1 MTFFFAPK
9 PSLKPNSHLTKSMK
23 QTPLLLAFLALA
35 SAAPAHAQGKV
46 KVKIKPAT
54 NAPATKIK
62 TTSAPVEKD
71 WSVQYADQ
79 VTAERLRTHL
89 AVLASDEYEGRETGQ
104 KGQHMA
110 AEYVATQF
118 KAAGLTGPVTTGTDP
133 YQQHFDVEQVTWA
146 DGATLKVGKTSY
158 AWLTDFY
165 GLGDSPFAQE
175 TSVKPV
181 FVGYGIEQPGYSDY
195 ASVDVKGK
203 DVLVLMGEPTGDGGK
218 ALLSADGAPTKWGT
232 DYRGKAQLAAQKG
245 ARTVFFVSFN
255 PTSNFA
261 KLTARMAPFIS
272 RPSMVMVGNDKPTRV
287 PSFFVSPAV
296 GLAVLGTT
304 DAAMQTYLGK
314 INATKQPVAATFKV
328 VPMQLKAERKRE
340 KLDTQN
346 VLGFIEGTDKK
357 EDIIVISA
365 HHDHLG
371 KHDGQVFN
379 GADDDGSGTTAIITM
394 AEAFAKAKQEGH
406 GPRRSLLFLS
416 VTGEEKGLFGSEYY
430 SKHPIFPLASTEL
443 DLNVDMIGRT
453 DVEHEGKPD
462 YVYVI
467 GSDKLAS
474 ELKVILEAQNK
485 QYGPIDLDYRFDDP
499 ADPNRFYYRSDH
511 YNFAVN
517 KVPVAFFF
525 NGVHADYHQ
534 QSDEIEKIEFAKMEK
549 RARLVFHTAWE
560 LANRDGRIVVDS
572 NKP

>member
-1 MTFFFAPK
+1 MTHK
-9 PSLKPNSHLTKSMK
+9 N
-23 QTPLLLAFLALA
+23 LLIAFLALA
-35 SAAPAHAQGKV
+35 SAAPALAQSKM
-46 KVKIKPAT
+46 
-54 NAPATKIK
+54 KIK
-62 TTSAPVEKD
+62 TKKTSAASVVKPAPDGTD
-71 WSVQYADQ
+71 WSAKYAAM

-89 AVLASDEYEGRETGQ
+89 AVLASDEYEGRETGM

-110 AEYVATQF
+110 SAYVAKQF
-118 KAAGLTGPVTTGTDP
+118 SAAGLTGPVSLPDP
-133 YQQHFDVEQVTWA
+133 YLQHFGVEQVTWA
-146 DGATLKVGKTSY
+146 DGATLKVGATKY
-158 AWLTDFY
+158 QWLVDFY
-165 GLGDSPFAQE
+165 GLGDSPFSEE

-181 FVGYGIEQPGYSDY
+181 FMGYGIEQADYSDY
-195 ASVDVKGK
+195 AGVDVKGK
-203 DVLVLMGEPTGDGGK
+203 DLLILLGEPTGEGGK
-218 ALLSADGAPTKWGT
+218 SLLSADGSPTKWGL
-232 DYRGKAQLAAQKG
+232 DSRAKAQLAGQKG

-261 KLTARMAPFIS
+261 KQAARLTPVITRAS
-272 RPSMVMVGNDKPTRV
+272 TVLVGDKPSRV
-287 PSFFVSPAV
+287 PSFFISPEA
-296 GLAVLGTT
+296 GAQVLGTT
-304 DAAMQTYLGK
+304 NEAVQTYLTK
-314 INATKQPVAATFKV
+314 INATKQPVASSFAV
-328 VPMQLKAERKRE
+328 VPMKIKAARKRVPLGTE
-340 KLDTQN
+340 N
-346 VLGFIEGTDKK
+346 ALGFIEGTDKK
-357 EDIIVISA
+357 SDVIVISA

-371 KHDGQVFN
+371 MHDGQVFN

-394 AEAFAKAKQEGH
+394 AEAFAKAKKEGH

-430 SKHPIFPLASTEL
+430 SKHPIFPLANTEA

-474 ELKVILEAQNK
+474 ELKVITEAQNK
-485 QYGPIDLDYRFDDP
+485 KYTQIDLDYRFDDP

-517 KVPVAFFF
+517 KIPVAFFF

-534 QSDEIEKIEFAKMEK
+534 QSDEIDKIEFPKMEK
-549 RARLVFHTAWE
+549 RAQLVFHLAWE
-560 LANRDGRIVVDS
+560 LANREGRIVVDS

>member
-1 MTFFFAPK
+1 MNK
-9 PSLKPNSHLTKSMK
+9 
-23 QTPLLLAFLALA
+23 TPLLLAFLALA
-35 SAAPAHAQGKV
+35 SAAPAHAQGRLKV
-46 KVKIKPAT
+46 KTKPAT
-54 NAPATKIK
+54 GAAATKIK
-62 TTSAPVEKD
+62 TISGQVAGKD
-71 WSVQYADQ
+71 WSVKYADQ
-79 VTAERLRTHL
+79 VTAERLRAHL

-110 AEYVATQF
+110 ADYVAKQF
-118 KAAGLTGPVTTGTDP
+118 KTAGLTGPVTTGTDP

-146 DGATLKVGKTSY
+146 EGNTLKVGSTSY

-165 GLGDSPFAQE
+165 GLGDSPFGQE
-175 TSVKPV
+175 ASVKPV
-181 FVGYGIEQPGYSDY
+181 FVGYGIEQAGYSDY
-195 ASVDVKGK
+195 ANVDVKGK
-203 DVLVLMGEPTGDGGK
+203 DILVLLGEPTGDGGK
-218 ALLSADGAPTKWGT
+218 ALLSADGAPTKWGI
-232 DYRGKAQLAAQKG
+232 DYRGKAQLATQKG

-261 KLTARMAPFIS
+261 KQTARLAPYIA
-272 RPSMVMVGNDKPTRV
+272 RPSMVMLGNDKPSRV
-287 PSFFVSPAV
+287 PSFFISPAV

-304 DAAMQTYLGK
+304 DAAVQAYLGK
-314 INATKQPVAATFKV
+314 INSAKQPVAATFAV
-328 VPMQLKAERKRE
+328 VPMQIKAERKRE

-346 VLGFIEGTDKK
+346 VLGFIEGTDLKA
-357 EDIIVISA
+357 DVIVISA

-379 GADDDGSGTTAIITM
+379 GADDDGSGTSAIITM
-394 AEAFAKAKQEGH
+394 AETFARAKKEGH

-474 ELKVILEAQNK
+474 QLKVILEAQNK
-485 QYGPIDLDYRFDDP
+485 QYGPLDLDYRFDDP
-499 ADPNRFYYRSDH
+499 NDPNRFYYRSDH

-534 QSDEIEKIEFAKMEK
+534 QSDEIEKIEFPKMEK
-549 RARLVFHTAWE
+549 RARLVFHLAWE

-572 NKP
+572 DKP

>member
-1 MTFFFAPK
+1 MNK
-9 PSLKPNSHLTKSMK
+9 
-23 QTPLLLAFLALA
+23 TPLLLALLALA
-35 SAAPAHAQGKV
+35 SAAPAQAQSKV
-46 KVKIKPAT
+46 KVKNKTRETSTKDILRE
-54 NAPATKIK
+54 APLRQQTVPTDESVKYAELV
-62 TTSAPVEKD
+62 SAG
-71 WSVQYADQ
+71 
-79 VTAERLRTHL
+79 RLRQHL
-89 AVLASDEYEGRETGQ
+89 AVLASDEYEGRETGM

-110 AEYVATQF
+110 AAYIAEQF
-118 KAAGLTGPVTTGTDP
+118 KNAGLTGPLKAEDP
-133 YQQHFDVEQVTWA
+133 YQQHFNVEQVTWA

-165 GLGDSPFAQE
+165 GLNDSPFAQE
-175 TSVKPV
+175 TTVKPV

-195 ASVDVKGK
+195 AGVDVKGK
-203 DVLVLMGEPTGDGGK
+203 DLLVLLGEPTGEGGK
-218 ALLSADGAPTKWGT
+218 ALLSADGAPTKWGN
-232 DYRGKAQLAAQKG
+232 DYRAKAQLAAQKG
-245 ARTVFFVSFN
+245 ARTVFFVGFN

-261 KLTARMAPFIS
+261 KQTARMAPYIS
-272 RPSMVMVGNDKPTRV
+272 RPATVMVSGDKPSRT
-287 PSFFVSPAV
+287 PAFFISPAV
-296 GLAVLGTT
+296 GLQLLGTKE
-304 DAAMQTYLGK
+304 AAMQAYLAK
-314 INATKQPVAATFKV
+314 INATKQPVAASFKV
-328 VPMQLKAERKRE
+328 VPMQLKAERKRTP
-340 KLDTQN
+340 LDTEN

-357 EDIIVISA
+357 EDVIVISA

-371 KHDGQVFN
+371 MHDGQVFN
-379 GADDDGSGTTAIITM
+379 GADDDGSGTSAIVTM
-394 AEAFAKAKQEGH
+394 AEAFAQAKKDGH

-430 SKHPIFPLASTEL
+430 SKHPVFPLANTEA

-474 ELKVILEAQNK
+474 ELKM
-485 QYGPIDLDYRFDDP
+485 IDEDVNNRYTKLNLDYRFDDP

-534 QSDEIEKIEFAKMEK
+534 QSDEIEKIEFEKMEK
-549 RARLVFHTAWE
+549 RARLVFHLAWE
-560 LANRDGRIVVDS
+560 LANRDGRIAVDS

>member
-1 MTFFFAPK
+1 MT
-9 PSLKPNSHLTKSMK
+9 TKNLLI
-23 QTPLLLAFLALA
+23 LLLALATT
-35 SAAPAHAQGKV
+35 APAYAQGKI
-46 KVKIKPAT
+46 KIKAKKT
-54 NAPATKIK
+54 ALATKP
-62 TTSAPVEKD
+62 TTTD
-71 WSVQYADQ
+71 WSVKYADL

-89 AVLASDEYEGRETGQ
+89 AVLASDEYEGRETGM

-110 AEYVATQF
+110 AAYVATQF
-118 KAAGLTGPVTTGTDP
+118 KTAGLTGPMPNPADS
-133 YQQHFDVEQVTWA
+133 YQQHFNVEQVTWGE
-146 DGATLKVGKTSY
+146 GATLKVGSTSY
-158 AWLTDFY
+158 EWLVDFY
-165 GLGDSPFAQE
+165 GMGDSPFAEE
-175 TSVKPV
+175 TTVKAI
-181 FVGYGIEQPGYSDY
+181 FAGYGIDQPGYSDY
-195 ASVDVKGK
+195 AGLDVKGK
-203 DVLVLMGEPTGDGGK
+203 DLFILLGEPTDSEGK
-218 ALLSADGAPTKWGT
+218 AVLSTDGSPTKWGL

-261 KLTARMAPFIS
+261 KQAARLAPTIA
-272 RPSMVMVGNDKPTRV
+272 RPATVMMGSKPTRV
-287 PSFFVSPAV
+287 PSFFLSPAV
-296 GLAVLGTT
+296 GLQVLG
-304 DAAMQTYLGK
+304 AKAEAVQAYLAK
-314 INATKQPVAATFKV
+314 INTTKQPVPSPFSV
-328 VPMQLKAERKRE
+328 VPMQIKAARKRVPLE
-340 KLDTQN
+340 TEN

-357 EDIIVISA
+357 AEVLVISA

-371 KHDGQVFN
+371 MHDGQVFN
-379 GADDDGSGTTAIITM
+379 GADDDGSGTSAIITM
-394 AEAFAKAKQEGH
+394 AEAFARAKKEGH

-430 SKHPIFPLASTEL
+430 SKNPVFPLASTEA

-474 ELKVILEAQNK
+474 ELKVINQAQNK
-485 QYGPIDLDYRFDDP
+485 KYTQLDLDYRFDDP

-549 RARLVFHTAWE
+549 RARLVFHLAWE
-560 LANRDGRIVVDS
+560 LANRDGRVVVDS

>member
-1 MTFFFAPK
+1 MT
-9 PSLKPNSHLTKSMK
+9 TKNLLI
-23 QTPLLLAFLALA
+23 LLLALATT
-35 SAAPAHAQGKV
+35 APAYAQGKI
-46 KVKIKPAT
+46 KIKAKAKKT
-54 NAPATKIK
+54 ALATKP
-62 TTSAPVEKD
+62 TTD
-71 WSVQYADQ
+71 WSVKYADL

-89 AVLASDEYEGRETGQ
+89 AVLASDEYEGRETGM

-110 AEYVATQF
+110 AAYVATQF
-118 KAAGLTGPVTTGTDP
+118 KTAGLTGPMPNPADS
-133 YQQHFDVEQVTWA
+133 YQQHFNVEQVTWA
-146 DGATLKVGKTSY
+146 EGATLKVGSTSY
-158 AWLTDFY
+158 EWLVDFY
-165 GLGDSPFAQE
+165 GMGDSPFAEE
-175 TSVKPV
+175 TTVKAI
-181 FVGYGIEQPGYSDY
+181 FAGYGIEQPGYSDY
-195 ASVDVKGK
+195 AGLDVKGK
-203 DVLVLMGEPTGDGGK
+203 DLFILLGEPTDSEGK
-218 ALLSADGAPTKWGT
+218 AVLSTDGSPTKWGL

-261 KLTARMAPFIS
+261 KQAARLAPTIA
-272 RPSMVMVGNDKPTRV
+272 RPATVMMGSKPTRV
-287 PSFFVSPAV
+287 PSFFLSPAV
-296 GLAVLGTT
+296 GLQVLG
-304 DAAMQTYLGK
+304 AKAEAVQAYLAK
-314 INATKQPVAATFKV
+314 INTTKQPVPSPFSV
-328 VPMQLKAERKRE
+328 VPMQIKAARKRVPLE
-340 KLDTQN
+340 TEN

-357 EDIIVISA
+357 AEVLVISA

-371 KHDGQVFN
+371 MHDGQVFN
-379 GADDDGSGTTAIITM
+379 GADDDGSGTSAIITM
-394 AEAFAKAKQEGH
+394 AEAFARAKKEGH

-430 SKHPIFPLASTEL
+430 SKNPVFPLASTEA

-474 ELKVILEAQNK
+474 ELKVINQVQNK
-485 QYGPIDLDYRFDDP
+485 KYTQLDLDYRFDDP

-549 RARLVFHTAWE
+549 RARLVFHLAWE
-560 LANRDGRIVVDS
+560 LANRDGRVVVDS

>member
-1 MTFFFAPK
+1 MNK
-9 PSLKPNSHLTKSMK
+9 L
-23 QTPLLLAFLALA
+23 PLLLALLALA
-35 SAAPAHAQGKV
+35 GTAPAQSRLKV
-46 KVKIKPAT
+46 KAKAGHTGTRTSALPKPAP
-54 NAPATKIK
+54 APG
-62 TTSAPVEKD
+62 KD
-71 WSVQYADQ
+71 WSITYANQ
-79 VTAERLRTHL
+79 VTAARLRTHL

-110 AEYVATQF
+110 ADYVARQF
-118 KAAGLTGPVTTGTDP
+118 KAAGLTGPVTTGADP
-133 YQQHFDVEQVTWA
+133 YQQHFGVDQVAWA
-146 DGATLKVGKTSY
+146 EGATLRIGDQAY
-158 AWLTDFY
+158 GWLTDFY
-165 GLGDSPFAQE
+165 GLSDSPFATE
-175 TSVKPV
+175 TTVKPV

-195 ASVDVKGK
+195 AGLDVKGR
-203 DVLVLMGEPTGDGGK
+203 DLLVLLGEPQKSDGS
-218 ALLSADGAPTKWGT
+218 AVLSADGSPTKWGL

-245 ARTVFFVSFN
+245 ARSVFFVSFS

-261 KLTARMAPFIS
+261 KQTARLASFIARPAVVMAGEDKPSRAASFFIS
-272 RPSMVMVGNDKPTRV
+272 PAIASKLLGANDAEV
-287 PSFFVSPAV
+287 Q
-296 GLAVLGTT
+296 GYLA
-304 DAAMQTYLGK
+304 K
-314 INATKQPVAATFKV
+314 IVETKQPVASPFTVNPF
-328 VPMQLKAERKRE
+328 QIKAERKRD

-346 VLGFIEGTDKK
+346 VLGYVEGTDKK
-357 EDIIVISA
+357 ADVIVISA

-379 GADDDGSGTTAIITM
+379 GADDDGSGTTSIITM
-394 AEAFAKAKQEGH
+394 AEAFARARQEGH

-430 SKHPIFPLASTEL
+430 SKHPVFPLAQTEC
-443 DLNVDMIGRT
+443 DLNVDMVGRT
-453 DVEHEGKPD
+453 DAAHESKPD

-474 ELKVILEAQNK
+474 QLKVRLEAANK
-485 QYGPIDLDYRFDDP
+485 AYGPIDLDYRFDDP
-499 ADPNRFYYRSDH
+499 NDPNRFYYRSDH

-517 KVPVAFFF
+517 RVPVAFFF

-549 RARLVFHTAWE
+549 RARLVFHTAWA

>member
-1 MTFFFAPK
+1 
-9 PSLKPNSHLTKSMK
+9 MK
-23 QTPLLLAFLALA
+23 QTSLLLAFLALA

-46 KVKIKPAT
+46 KIKT
-54 NAPATKIK
+54 KGNVTAPAAKTKLK
-62 TTSAPVEKD
+62 EGKAEAATQPVAPAED
-71 WSVQYADQ
+71 LSVKYADL
-79 VTAERLRTHL
+79 VSAERLRTHL
-89 AVLASDEYEGRETGQ
+89 AVLASDEYEGRETGM

-110 AEYVATQF
+110 AAYVATQF
-118 KAAGLTGPVTTGTDP
+118 KNAGLTGPVTTGTDP
-133 YQQHFDVEQVTWA
+133 YQQHFNVEQVTWA

-158 AWLTDFY
+158 AWLKDFY
-165 GLGDSPFAQE
+165 GMGDSPFATE
-175 TSVKPV
+175 TTVKPV

-195 ASVDVKGK
+195 AGVDVAGK
-203 DVLVLMGEPTGDGGK
+203 DLLVLLGEPTGDGGK

-232 DYRGKAQLAAQKG
+232 DYRGKLQLASQKG

-255 PTSNFA
+255 PNDNFA
-261 KLTARMAPFIS
+261 KQTARLAPFIS
-272 RPSMVMVGNDKPTRV
+272 RPATVMQSTEKPSRG
-287 PSFFVSPAV
+287 PAFFISPAV
-296 GLAVLGTT
+296 GLQVLGAK
-304 DAAMQTYLGK
+304 DAAVQAYLTK
-314 INATKQPVAATFKV
+314 INATKQPVKSPFKAM
-328 VPMQLKAERKRE
+328 PMQIRAARKRVP
-340 KLDTQN
+340 LDTEN

-371 KHDGQVFN
+371 VHDGEVFN
-379 GADDDGSGTTAIITM
+379 GADDDGSGTSAIITM
-394 AEAFAKAKQEGH
+394 AEAFAKAKAEGH

-430 SKHPIFPLASTEL
+430 SKHPIFPLAQTEA

-474 ELKVILEAQNK
+474 ELKVINEEQNQLYTK
-485 QYGPIDLDYRFDDP
+485 LDLDYRFDDP
-499 ADPNRFYYRSDH
+499 NDPNRFYYRSDH

-525 NGVHADYHQ
+525 NGVHADYHK
-534 QSDEIEKIEFAKMEK
+534 QSDEIDKIEFNKMEK
-549 RARLVFHTAWE
+549 RARLVFHLAWA
-560 LANRDGRIVVDS
+560 LANRDGRIAVDS

>member
-1 MTFFFAPK
+1 
-9 PSLKPNSHLTKSMK
+9 MK

-35 SAAPAHAQGKV
+35 SVAPAHAQGKL
-46 KVKIKPAT
+46 KVKTKPAVG
-54 NAPATKIK
+54 AAATKIK
-62 TTSAPVEKD
+62 TTTGKAASKD
-71 WSVQYADQ
+71 WSVKYAEQ
-79 VTAERLRTHL
+79 VSAERMRTHL

-110 AEYVATQF
+110 ADYVAKQF
-118 KAAGLTGPVTTGTDP
+118 KTAGLTGPVTTGTDP

-146 DGATLKVGKTSY
+146 EGATLKVGSTDY

-165 GLGDSPFAQE
+165 GTGDSPFGQE

-181 FVGYGIEQPGYSDY
+181 FAGYGIEQAGYSDY
-195 ASVDVKGK
+195 TNLDVKGK
-203 DVLVLMGEPTGDGGK
+203 DVLIMLGEPTGDGGK

-232 DYRGKAQLAAQKG
+232 DNGRGAKAQLAGQKG
-245 ARTVFFVSFN
+245 ARSVFFVSFN

-261 KLTARMAPFIS
+261 KQSARLAPYLA
-272 RPSMVMVGNDKPTRV
+272 RPSMVMVGNDRPSRV
-287 PSFFVSPAV
+287 PAFFVSPAV

-314 INATKQPVAATFKV
+314 INAAKQPVAATFGV
-328 VPMQLKAERKRE
+328 VPMQIKAERKRE

-357 EDIIVISA
+357 ADIIVISA

-379 GADDDGSGTTAIITM
+379 GADDDGSGTSAIITM
-394 AEAFAKAKQEGH
+394 AEAFAKAKKEGH

-430 SKHPIFPLASTEL
+430 SKHPTFPLAQTEA

-467 GSDKLAS
+467 GSDKLSS
-474 ELKVILEAQNK
+474 ELRVILEAQNK
-485 QYGPIDLDYRFDDP
+485 QYGPIDMDYRFDDP
-499 ADPNRFYYRSDH
+499 NDPNRFYYRSDH

-549 RARLVFHTAWE
+549 RARLVFHTAWA

>member
-1 MTFFFAPK
+1 
-9 PSLKPNSHLTKSMK
+9 MK

-46 KVKIKPAT
+46 KVKTKGGVTAPAKIKVKDDKA
-54 NAPATKIK
+54 APATQPV
-62 TTSAPVEKD
+62 APAAED
-71 WSVQYADQ
+71 WSVKYADL
-79 VTAERLRTHL
+79 VNAERLRAHL
-89 AVLASDEYEGRETGQ
+89 SVLASDEYEGRETGT

-110 AEYVATQF
+110 AAYVATQF
-118 KAAGLTGPVTTGTDP
+118 KNAGLTGPVAGSNDP
-133 YQQHFDVEQVTWA
+133 YLQHFNVEQVTWA

-158 AWLTDFY
+158 KWLTDFY
-165 GLGDSPFAQE
+165 GMGDSPFATE
-175 TSVKPV
+175 TTVKPV

-195 ASVDVKGK
+195 AGMDVAGK
-203 DVLVLMGEPTGDGGK
+203 DVLILLGEPTGDGGK
-218 ALLSADGAPTKWGT
+218 ALLSADGAPTKWGN
-232 DYRGKAQLAAQKG
+232 DYRAKAQLATQKG

-255 PTSNFA
+255 PNDNFA
-261 KLTARMAPFIS
+261 KQAARLAPFIS
-272 RPSMVMVGNDKPTRV
+272 RPSTVMVSDAKPSRV

-296 GLAVLGTT
+296 GLAMLGSK
-304 DAAMQTYLGK
+304 DAAVQAYLTK
-314 INATKQPVAATFKV
+314 INSTKQPVKSTFKLAPV
-328 VPMQLKAERKRE
+328 QIKAERKRTPVE
-340 KLDTQN
+340 TEN
-346 VLGFIEGTDKK
+346 VLGFIEGTDKQ
-357 EDIIVISA
+357 EDILVISA

-371 KHDGQVFN
+371 IQDGKVFN
-379 GADDDGSGTTAIITM
+379 GADDDGSGTSGIVTI
-394 AEAFAKAKQEGH
+394 AEAFAKAKAEGH

-430 SKHPIFPLASTEL
+430 SKHPVFPLAQTEA

-474 ELKVILEAQNK
+474 ELKVIQEEQNK
-485 QYGPIDLDYRFDDP
+485 KYTQLDLDYRFDDP

-525 NGVHADYHQ
+525 NGVHADYHKET
-534 QSDEIEKIEFAKMEK
+534 DEISKIEFPKMEK
-549 RARLVFHTAWE
+549 RAKLVFHLAWE

>member
-1 MTFFFAPK
+1 MNK
-9 PSLKPNSHLTKSMK
+9 
-23 QTPLLLAFLALA
+23 TPLLLAFLALT
-35 SAAPAHAQGKV
+35 SAAPAYAQGKV
-46 KVKIKPAT
+46 KVKNKSA
-54 NAPATKIK
+54 K
-62 TTSAPVEKD
+62 TTTKEVMRASDPAVAPEKTTAD
-71 WSVQYADQ
+71 ESVKYAEL
-79 VTAERLRTHL
+79 VNAERLRRHL
-89 AVLASDEYEGRETGQ
+89 AVLASDEYEGRETGM

-110 AEYVATQF
+110 ATYVAEQF
-118 KAAGLTGPVTTGTDP
+118 KNAGLTGPVRDAADP
-133 YQQHFDVEQVTWA
+133 YQQHFNVEQVTWA
-146 DGATLKVGKTSY
+146 DGAALKVGKTSY

-165 GLGDSPFAQE
+165 GLNDSPFAQE
-175 TSVKPV
+175 TTVKPV

-195 ASVDVKGK
+195 AGVDVKGK
-203 DVLVLMGEPTGDGGK
+203 DLLVLMGEPTGDGGK
-218 ALLSADGAPTKWGT
+218 ALLSPDGAPTKWGN
-232 DYRGKAQLAAQKG
+232 DYRAKAQLAAQKG

-261 KLTARMAPFIS
+261 KQAARMAPYIS
-272 RPSMVMVGNDKPTRV
+272 RPATVMVSDTKPSRT
-287 PSFFVSPAV
+287 PSFFLSPAV
-296 GLAVLGTT
+296 GLQLLGTK
-304 DAAMQTYLGK
+304 DAAMQAYLAK
-314 INATKQPVAATFKV
+314 INTTKQPVAAPFKV
-328 VPMQLKAERKRE
+328 VPMQIKAERKRTP
-340 KLDTQN
+340 LDTEN
-346 VLGFIEGTDKK
+346 ALGFIEGTDKK
-357 EDIIVISA
+357 EDVIVISA

-371 KHDGQVFN
+371 VHDGQVFN
-379 GADDDGSGTTAIITM
+379 GADDDGSGTSAIISM
-394 AEAFAKAKQEGH
+394 AEAFAQAKKDGH
-406 GPRRSLLFLS
+406 GPRRSILFLS

-430 SKHPIFPLASTEL
+430 SKHPVFPLANTEV

-485 QYGPIDLDYRFDDP
+485 QYNPIDLDYRFDDP

-534 QSDEIEKIEFAKMEK
+534 QSDEIEKIEFPKMEK
-549 RARLVFHTAWE
+549 RAQLVFHLAWE
-560 LANRDGRIVVDS
+560 LANREGRIVVDS

>member
-1 MTFFFAPK
+1 MT
-9 PSLKPNSHLTKSMK
+9 TKNLLI
-23 QTPLLLAFLALA
+23 LLLALATT
-35 SAAPAHAQGKV
+35 APAYAQGK
-46 KVKIKPAT
+46 I
-54 NAPATKIK
+54 KIK
-62 TTSAPVEKD
+62 TKAKKTALATKPTTTD
-71 WSVQYADQ
+71 WSVKYADL

-89 AVLASDEYEGRETGQ
+89 AVLASDEYEGRETGM

-110 AEYVATQF
+110 AAYVATQF
-118 KAAGLTGPVTTGTDP
+118 KTAGLTGPMPNPADS
-133 YQQHFDVEQVTWA
+133 YQQHFNVEQVTWGE
-146 DGATLKVGKTSY
+146 GATLKVGNTSY
-158 AWLTDFY
+158 EWLVDFY
-165 GLGDSPFAQE
+165 GMGDSPFAEE
-175 TSVKPV
+175 TTVKAI
-181 FVGYGIEQPGYSDY
+181 FAGYGIDQPGYSDY
-195 ASVDVKGK
+195 AGLDVKGK
-203 DVLVLMGEPTGDGGK
+203 DLFILLGEPTDSEGK
-218 ALLSADGAPTKWGT
+218 AVLSTDGSPTKWGL

-261 KLTARMAPFIS
+261 KQAARLAPTIA
-272 RPSMVMVGNDKPTRV
+272 RPATVMMGSKPTRV
-287 PSFFVSPAV
+287 PSFFLSPAV
-296 GLAVLGTT
+296 GLQVLG
-304 DAAMQTYLGK
+304 AKAEAVQAYLAK
-314 INATKQPVAATFKV
+314 INTTKQPVPSPFSV
-328 VPMQLKAERKRE
+328 VPMQIKAARKRVPLE
-340 KLDTQN
+340 TEN

-357 EDIIVISA
+357 AEVLVISA

-371 KHDGQVFN
+371 MHDGQVFN
-379 GADDDGSGTTAIITM
+379 GADDDGSGTSAIITM
-394 AEAFAKAKQEGH
+394 AEAFARAKKEGH

-430 SKHPIFPLASTEL
+430 SKNPVFPLASTEA

-474 ELKVILEAQNK
+474 ELKVINQAQNK
-485 QYGPIDLDYRFDDP
+485 KYTQLDLDYRFDDP

-549 RARLVFHTAWE
+549 RARLVFHLAWE
-560 LANRDGRIVVDS
+560 LANRDGRVVVDS

>member
-1 MTFFFAPK
+1 MT
-9 PSLKPNSHLTKSMK
+9 TKNLLI
-23 QTPLLLAFLALA
+23 LLLALATT
-35 SAAPAHAQGKV
+35 APAYAQGKI
-46 KVKIKPAT
+46 KIKAKAKKT
-54 NAPATKIK
+54 ALATKP
-62 TTSAPVEKD
+62 TTTD
-71 WSVQYADQ
+71 WSVKYADL

-89 AVLASDEYEGRETGQ
+89 AVLASDEYEGRETGM

-110 AEYVATQF
+110 AAYVATQF
-118 KAAGLTGPVTTGTDP
+118 KTAGLTGPMPNPADS
-133 YQQHFDVEQVTWA
+133 YQQHFNVEQVTWA
-146 DGATLKVGKTSY
+146 EGATLKVGSTSY
-158 AWLTDFY
+158 EWLVDFY
-165 GLGDSPFAQE
+165 GMGDSPFAEE
-175 TSVKPV
+175 TTVKAI
-181 FVGYGIEQPGYSDY
+181 FAGYGIEQPGYSDY
-195 ASVDVKGK
+195 AGLDVKGK
-203 DVLVLMGEPTGDGGK
+203 DLFILLGEPTDSEGK
-218 ALLSADGAPTKWGT
+218 AVLSTDGSPTKWGL

-261 KLTARMAPFIS
+261 KQAARLAPTIA
-272 RPSMVMVGNDKPTRV
+272 RPATVMMGSKPTRV
-287 PSFFVSPAV
+287 PSFFLSPAV
-296 GLAVLGTT
+296 GLQVLG
-304 DAAMQTYLGK
+304 AKAEAVQAYLAK
-314 INATKQPVAATFKV
+314 INTTKQPVPSPFSV
-328 VPMQLKAERKRE
+328 VPMQIKAARKRVPLE
-340 KLDTQN
+340 TEN

-357 EDIIVISA
+357 AEVLVISA

-371 KHDGQVFN
+371 MHDGQVFN
-379 GADDDGSGTTAIITM
+379 GADDDGSGTSAIITM
-394 AEAFAKAKQEGH
+394 AEAFARAKKEGH

-430 SKHPIFPLASTEL
+430 SKNPVFPLASTEA

-474 ELKVILEAQNK
+474 ELKVINQVQNK
-485 QYGPIDLDYRFDDP
+485 KYTQLDLDYRFDDP

-549 RARLVFHTAWE
+549 RARLVFHLAWE
-560 LANRDGRIVVDS
+560 LANRDGRVVVDS

>member
-1 MTFFFAPK
+1 MTNK
-9 PSLKPNSHLTKSMK
+9 N
-23 QTPLLLAFLALA
+23 LLILVLALA
-35 SAAPAHAQGKV
+35 TTAPAHAQGKV
-46 KVKIKPAT
+46 K
-54 NAPATKIK
+54 IK
-62 TTSAPVEKD
+62 TKAKKTGLVTKPTTTD
-71 WSVQYADQ
+71 WSVKYADL

-89 AVLASDEYEGRETGQ
+89 AVLASDEYEGRETGM

-110 AEYVATQF
+110 AAYVAAQF
-118 KAAGLTGPVTTGTDP
+118 KNAGLKGPMPSPTDP
-133 YQQHFDVEQVTWA
+133 YQQHFNVEQVTWA
-146 DGATLKVGKTSY
+146 DGATLKVGSTSY
-158 AWLTDFY
+158 TWLTDFY
-165 GLGDSPFAQE
+165 GMGDSPFAEE
-175 TSVKPV
+175 TTVKPV

-195 ASVDVKGK
+195 AGLDVKGK
-203 DVLVLMGEPTGDGGK
+203 DVLIALGEPTNGEGK
-218 ALLSADGAPTKWGT
+218 AVLSTDGSPTKWGT
-232 DYRGKAQLAAQKG
+232 DYRGKAQLAGQKG

-261 KLTARMAPFIS
+261 KQAARLAPTIARAS
-272 RPSMVMVGNDKPTRV
+272 TVMVGNKPTRV
-287 PSFFVSPAV
+287 PSFFISPAV
-296 GLAVLGTT
+296 GLQVLGAT
-304 DAAMQTYLGK
+304 DATVQAYLAR
-314 INATKQPVAATFKV
+314 INTAKQPVSSPFSVNPLVIKAA
-328 VPMQLKAERKRE
+328 RKRVPLE
-340 KLDTQN
+340 TEN
-346 VLGFIEGTDKK
+346 VLGFIEGTDLKA
-357 EDIIVISA
+357 DIIVISA

-371 KHDGQVFN
+371 MHDGQVFN
-379 GADDDGSGTTAIITM
+379 GADDDGSGTSAIITM
-394 AEAFAKAKQEGH
+394 AEAFAQAKKEGH

-430 SKHPIFPLASTEL
+430 SKNPVFPLASTEA

-453 DVEHEGKPD
+453 DVEHEGKAD

-474 ELKVILEAQNK
+474 ELKVINEAQNK
-485 QYGPIDLDYRFDDP
+485 RYTQLDLDYRFDDP

-534 QSDEIEKIEFAKMEK
+534 QSDEIEKIEFPKMEK

-572 NKP
+572 NKL

>member
-1 MTFFFAPK
+1 
-9 PSLKPNSHLTKSMK
+9 MK

-35 SAAPAHAQGKV
+35 SAAPAFAQGKV
-46 KVKIKPAT
+46 KVKAKTTAGKPAI
-54 NAPATKIK
+54 KIK
-62 TTSAPVEKD
+62 TTATAAGKD
-71 WSVQYADQ
+71 WSVKYAGQ

-89 AVLASDEYEGRETGQ
+89 AVLASDEYEGRETGM

-110 AEYVATQF
+110 ATYVAGQF
-118 KAAGLTGPVTTGTDP
+118 KSAGLTGPVPTAADS
-133 YQQHFDVEQVTWA
+133 YQQRFNLEQVTWA
-146 DGATLKVGKTSY
+146 DGATLKVGATSY
-158 AWLTDFY
+158 TWLVDFY
-165 GLGDSPFAQE
+165 GMGDSPFAEE
-175 TSVKPV
+175 TTVKPR
-181 FVGYGIEQPGYSDY
+181 FVGYGIEQDGYSDY
-195 ASVDVKGK
+195 AGLDVKGQ
-203 DVLVLMGEPTGDGGK
+203 DLLIALGEPTTPEGK
-218 ALLSADGAPTKWGT
+218 AVLSADGTPTKWGT
-232 DYRGKAQLAAQKG
+232 DYRAKAQLASQKG
-245 ARTVFFVSFN
+245 ARSVFFVSFS

-261 KLTARMAPFIS
+261 KQAARLTPFIM
-272 RPSMVMVGNDKPTRV
+272 RPATVMVADKPSRT

-304 DAAMQTYLGK
+304 DAAMQAYLAK
-314 INATKQPVAATFKV
+314 INTAKQPVPAAFTV
-328 VPMQLKAERKRE
+328 VPLQLKAARKRVPLE
-340 KLDTQN
+340 TEN
-346 VLGFIEGTDKK
+346 ALGFIEGTDKK

-371 KHDGQVFN
+371 THDGEVFN
-379 GADDDGSGTTAIITM
+379 GADDDGSGTSAIITM
-394 AEAFAKAKQEGH
+394 AEVFAKAKKEGH

-430 SKHPIFPLASTEL
+430 AKHPVFPLAQTMV

-474 ELKVILEAQNK
+474 ELKVITEAQNK
-485 QYGPIDLDYRFDDP
+485 KYTQLDLDHRFDDP

-525 NGVHADYHQ
+525 NGVHADYHK
-534 QSDEIEKIEFAKMEK
+534 QSDEIEKIEFGKMEK
-549 RARLVFHTAWE
+549 RARLVFHLAWE

>member
-1 MTFFFAPK
+1 
-9 PSLKPNSHLTKSMK
+9 MK

-35 SAAPAHAQGKV
+35 STAPAHAQGKV
-46 KVKIKPAT
+46 KVKTKPASG
-54 NAPATKIK
+54 AAATKIK
-62 TTSAPVEKD
+62 TTDGKTDGKD
-71 WSVQYADQ
+71 WSVKYADQ

-110 AEYVATQF
+110 ADYIEKQF
-118 KAAGLTGPVTTGTDP
+118 KDAGLTGPVTTGTDP

-146 DGATLKVGKTSY
+146 EGNTLKVGSTSY

-165 GLGDSPFAQE
+165 GIGDSPFGQE

-195 ASVDVKGK
+195 ANVDVKGK
-203 DVLVLMGEPTGDGGK
+203 DILVLMGEPTGDGGK
-218 ALLSADGAPTKWGT
+218 ALLSADGSPTKWGT

-261 KLTARMAPFIS
+261 KQTARMAPFIS
-272 RPSMVMVGNDKPTRV
+272 RPSMVMVGNDKPSRV
-287 PSFFVSPAV
+287 PSFFISPAV

-304 DAAMQTYLGK
+304 DAAMQTYLAK
-314 INATKQPVAATFKV
+314 INSTKQPVAATFKV
-328 VPMQLKAERKRE
+328 VPMQIKAERKRE

-346 VLGFIEGTDKK
+346 VLGFIEGSDKK
-357 EDIIVISA
+357 EDVIVISA

-371 KHDGQVFN
+371 KHEGQVFN

-394 AEAFAKAKQEGH
+394 AEAFAKAKKEGH

-430 SKHPIFPLASTEL
+430 SKHPIFPLASTEA

-474 ELKVILEAQNK
+474 ELRVILEAENK

-499 ADPNRFYYRSDH
+499 NDPNRFYYRSDH

-534 QSDEIEKIEFAKMEK
+534 QSDEIDKIQFDKMEK

>member
-1 MTFFFAPK
+1 
-9 PSLKPNSHLTKSMK
+9 MK

-35 SAAPAHAQGKV
+35 STVPAHAQGKV
-46 KVKIKPAT
+46 KVKTKPASG
-54 NAPATKIK
+54 AAATKIK
-62 TTSAPVEKD
+62 TTDGKTDGKD
-71 WSVQYADQ
+71 WSVKYADQ

-110 AEYVATQF
+110 ADYIEKQF
-118 KAAGLTGPVTTGTDP
+118 KDAGLTGPVTTGTDP

-146 DGATLKVGKTSY
+146 EGNTLKVGSTSY

-165 GLGDSPFAQE
+165 GIGDSPFGQE

-195 ASVDVKGK
+195 ANVDVKGK
-203 DVLVLMGEPTGDGGK
+203 DILVLMGEPTGDGGK
-218 ALLSADGAPTKWGT
+218 ALLSADGSPTKWGT

-261 KLTARMAPFIS
+261 KQTARMAPFIS
-272 RPSMVMVGNDKPTRV
+272 RPSMVMVGNDKPSRV
-287 PSFFVSPAV
+287 PSFFISPAV

-304 DAAMQTYLGK
+304 DAAMQTYLAK
-314 INATKQPVAATFKV
+314 INSTKQPVAATFKV
-328 VPMQLKAERKRE
+328 VPMQIKAERKRE

-346 VLGFIEGTDKK
+346 VLGFIEGSDKK
-357 EDIIVISA
+357 EDVIVISA

-371 KHDGQVFN
+371 KHEGQVFN

-394 AEAFAKAKQEGH
+394 AEAFAKAKKEGH

-430 SKHPIFPLASTEL
+430 SKHPIFPLASTEA

-474 ELKVILEAQNK
+474 ELRVILEAENK

-499 ADPNRFYYRSDH
+499 NDPNRFYYRSDH

-534 QSDEIEKIEFAKMEK
+534 QSDEIDKIQFDKMEK

>member
-1 MTFFFAPK
+1 MTNKTLIIA
-9 PSLKPNSHLTKSMK
+9 L
-23 QTPLLLAFLALA
+23 LALA
-35 SAAPAHAQGKV
+35 SAAPAYAQS
-46 KVKIKPAT
+46 KVKIKT
-54 NAPATKIK
+54 
-62 TTSAPVEKD
+62 EKRSLVRPKLAAAGTD
-71 WSVQYADQ
+71 WSAKYASQ
-79 VTAERLRTHL
+79 VTAERLHTHL
-89 AVLASDEYEGRETGQ
+89 AVLASDAYEGRETGM

-110 AEYVATQF
+110 AAYVAEQF
-118 KAAGLTGPVTTGTDP
+118 KNAGLTGPMPNPADP
-133 YQQHFDVEQVTWA
+133 YQQHFNVEQVTWA
-146 DGATLKVGKTSY
+146 DGATLKVGGTSY
-158 AWLTDFY
+158 AWLVDFY
-165 GLGDSPFAQE
+165 GLGDSPFAEE

-195 ASVDVKGK
+195 AGLDVTGK
-203 DVLVLMGEPTGDGGK
+203 DVLVALGEPTDAEGK
-218 ALLSADGAPTKWGT
+218 ATLSPDGSPTKWGN
-232 DYRGKAQLAAQKG
+232 DYRAKAQLAALKG

-261 KLTARMAPFIS
+261 KQAARLGPYIS
-272 RPSMVMVGNDKPTRV
+272 RPTTVMVSEKPSRT

-296 GLAVLGTT
+296 GLQVLGTT
-304 DAAMQTYLGK
+304 DAAMQAYLAK
-314 INATKQPVAATFKV
+314 TNATKQPVASPFSV
-328 VPMQLKAERKRE
+328 SPMQVKAVRKRVL
-340 KLDTQN
+340 LDTEN
-346 VLGFIEGTDKK
+346 VLGFIEGSDKK
-357 EDIIVISA
+357 ADVIVVSA

-371 KHDGQVFN
+371 MHDGEVFN

-394 AEAFAKAKQEGH
+394 AEAFARAKKEGH

-430 SKHPIFPLASTEL
+430 SKHPIFPLATTEV

-453 DVEHEGKPD
+453 DPEHEGKPD

-474 ELKVILEAQNK
+474 ELKVINEAQNK
-485 QYGPIDLDYRFDDP
+485 QYTQLDLDYRFDDP

-525 NGVHADYHQ
+525 NGVHADYHKQ
-534 QSDEIEKIEFAKMEK
+534 TDEIDKIQFDKMEK
-549 RARLVFHTAWE
+549 RARLVFHTAWA
-560 LANRDGRIVVDS
+560 LANREGRIAVDS

>member
-1 MTFFFAPK
+1 
-9 PSLKPNSHLTKSMK
+9 MK

-46 KVKIKPAT
+46 KVKTKGGVT
-54 NAPATKIK
+54 APAKTKIK
-62 TTSAPVEKD
+62 DDKAVAATQPVAPED
-71 WSVQYADQ
+71 FSVKYADL
-79 VTAERLRTHL
+79 VSAERLRTHL
-89 AVLASDEYEGRETGQ
+89 AVLASDEYEGRETGM

-110 AEYVATQF
+110 AAYVAAQF
-118 KAAGLTGPVTTGTDP
+118 KNAGLTGPVTTGTDP
-133 YQQHFDVEQVTWA
+133 YLQQFNVEQVSWA

-165 GLGDSPFAQE
+165 GTGDSPFATE
-175 TSVKPV
+175 TTVTPV
-181 FVGYGIEQPGYSDY
+181 FVGYGIEQAGYSDY
-195 ASVDVKGK
+195 AGLDVAGK
-203 DVLVLMGEPTGDGGK
+203 DLLILQGEPTGDGGK
-218 ALLSADGAPTKWGT
+218 ALLSPDGAPSQWGT
-232 DYRGKAQLAAQKG
+232 DRAKVQLATQKG
-245 ARTVFFVSFN
+245 ARSVFFVNFN
-255 PTSNFA
+255 PASNFA
-261 KLTARMAPFIS
+261 KQTARLAPYIS
-272 RPSMVMVGNDKPTRV
+272 RPSVVMPSEGQKPSRV
-287 PSFFVSPAV
+287 PTFNVSPAV
-296 GLAVLGTT
+296 GLALLGTK
-304 DAAMQTYLGK
+304 DAAMQAYLAK
-314 INATKQPVAATFKV
+314 TNSTKQPVKSTFKV
-328 VPMQLKAERKRE
+328 KPMQIRAERKRTPLGTE
-340 KLDTQN
+340 N
-346 VLGFIEGTDKK
+346 ALGFIEGTDKK
-357 EDIIVISA
+357 DDIIVISA

-371 KHDGQVFN
+371 IQNGVVFN
-379 GADDDGSGTTAIITM
+379 GADDDGSGTSAIVSM
-394 AEAFAKAKQEGH
+394 AEAFAKAKADGH

-430 SKHPIFPLASTEL
+430 SKHPIFPLAQTEA

-474 ELKVILEAQNK
+474 ELKVILEAENK
-485 QYGPIDLDYRFDDP
+485 QYSNLDLDYRFDDP

-525 NGVHADYHQ
+525 NGVHADYHKET
-534 QSDEIEKIEFAKMEK
+534 DEISKIEFSKMEK
-549 RARLVFHTAWE
+549 RAKLVFHLAWE

>member
-1 MTFFFAPK
+1 
-9 PSLKPNSHLTKSMK
+9 MK

-46 KVKIKPAT
+46 KVKSKPASGT
-54 NAPATKIK
+54 AATKIK
-62 TTSAPVEKD
+62 TTTGKADGQD
-71 WSVQYADQ
+71 WSVKYADQ

-110 AEYVATQF
+110 ADYVAKQF
-118 KAAGLTGPVTTGTDP
+118 KEAGLTGPVTTSTDP

-146 DGATLKVGKTSY
+146 EGNTLKVGSTSY

-165 GLGDSPFAQE
+165 GTGDSPFAQE

-181 FVGYGIEQPGYSDY
+181 FVGYGIEQAGYSDY
-195 ASVDVKGK
+195 ANVDVKGK
-203 DVLVLMGEPTGDGGK
+203 DILVLMGEPTGDGGK
-218 ALLSADGAPTKWGT
+218 ALLSADGSPTKWSM

-261 KLTARMAPFIS
+261 KQTARMAPAIS
-272 RPSMVMVGNDKPTRV
+272 RPSMVMVGNDKPGRA
-287 PSFFVSPAV
+287 PSFFISPAV

-304 DAAMQTYLGK
+304 DAAMQTYLSK
-314 INATKQPVAATFKV
+314 INSTKQPVAATFNV
-328 VPMQLKAERKRE
+328 VPMQIKAERKRE

-357 EDIIVISA
+357 EDVIVISA

-371 KHDGQVFN
+371 NHDGQVFN

-394 AEAFAKAKQEGH
+394 AEAFAKAKKEGH

-430 SKHPIFPLASTEL
+430 SKHPIFPLASTEA

-453 DVEHEGKPD
+453 DVEHEDKPD

-467 GSDKLAS
+467 GSDKLSS
-474 ELKVILEAQNK
+474 ELRVILEAQNK
-485 QYGPIDLDYRFDDP
+485 QYGPIDMDYRFDDP

-534 QSDEIEKIEFAKMEK
+534 QSDEIEKIQFDKMEK

-560 LANRDGRIVVDS
+560 LANREGRIVVDS